1 MKVMPMSNQKM
12 ILDLLSHCDKLRQN
26 RLKTKTKKL
35 SLPRRVPMI
44 NHDNMYND
52 DLKVFE
58 TFWCAN
64 MIHGGLLGA
73 VTRNVNFGFLVAYH
87 LPYASA
93 MSEIMSRAKLRIHL
107 PNK

>member
-1 MKVMPMSNQKM
+1 M

-35 SLPRRVPMI
+35 SLPRRVPMV

-58 TFWCAN
+58 TFWRPN

-73 VTRNVNFGFLVAYH
+73 VTRHVNFGFLVAYH
-87 LPYASA
+87 LTYASA

>member
-1 MKVMPMSNQKM
+1 M

-35 SLPRRVPMI
+35 SLPRRVPMV

-52 DLKVFE
+52 DLKVLE

-64 MIHGGLLGA
+64 MIHEGLLGA
-73 VTRNVNFGFLVAYH
+73 VMRNVNFCFLAAHH
-87 LPYASA
+87 LTYASA
-93 MSEIMSRAKLRIHL
+93 MSEIKSRAKLHINL
-107 PNK
+107 LIK

>member
-1 MKVMPMSNQKM
+1 M
-12 ILDLLSHCDKLRQN
+12 ILDLLSHCDELRQN

-35 SLPRRVPMI
+35 SLPRRVPMV

-58 TFWCAN
+58 TFWRPN
-64 MIHGGLLGA
+64 LIHGFLLGA
-73 VTRNVNFGFLVAYH
+73 VMRNVNFGFLVAYH
-87 LPYASA
+87 LTYASV

>member
-1 MKVMPMSNQKM
+1 M

-26 RLKTKTKKL
+26 CLKTKTKKL
-35 SLPRRVPMI
+35 SLPRRVPTV

-58 TFWCAN
+58 TFWRPN

-87 LPYASA
+87 LTYASA

>member
-1 MKVMPMSNQKM
+1 M
-12 ILDLLSHCDKLRQN
+12 IMVLLGHCVEPRRN
-26 RLKTKTKKL
+26 CLKIKTKKL
-35 SLPRRVPMI
+35 TLPCRVPMVD
-44 NHDNMYND
+44 HDNMYND

-58 TFWCAN
+58 TFWRPK

-73 VTRNVNFGFLVAYH
+73 ITRNVNFGFLVAYH
-87 LPYASA
+87 LTYASA